1 MNSEL
6 YRGYILKE
14 QSRQHE
20 FISRFSPEEAEQ
32 FNRFEVEMDKIINS
46 PEFNI
51 NEDKKIA
58 IFDNYRYAVSSELI
72 YKAEPSNL
80 VIENNLKKVIEDCNK
95 FSTNG

>member
-6 YRGYILKE
+6 YRGYVLRE
-14 QSRQHE
+14 EHRQHE

-32 FNRFEVEMDKIINS
+32 FNEFEIEMDKIINS

-51 NEDKKIA
+51 NDNRKIA

-80 VIENNLKKVIEDCNK
+80 VIENNLRKVREDCNK
-95 FSTNG
+95 FSINS